1 MVKYWFEPMV
11 KDKDKKIEQAIQW
24 HDEIQQSIT
33 VDQWY
38 VFDKLTV
45 QGSKNNNNDLALTY
59 TVKSGNDLEE
69 MKGTTS
75 RIEHSW
81 KC

>member
-1 MVKYWFEPMV
+1 MVKYWFDPMAQ
-11 KDKDKKIEQAIQW
+11 DKDKKIEQAIQW
-24 HDEIQQSIT
+24 HDEIHRSIT

-38 VFDKLTV
+38 IFDRLTV

-75 RIEHSW
+75 RTEHS
-81 KC
+81 